1 METKDRDKDYTIGIY
16 DYMESYMKWE
26 FLIKKKQRKTK
37 INNLLTILGDQKM
50 IDITKIKQIIVSR
63 VEYIIPLLSE
73 YTHTIED
80 PNLLLKI
87 LKRNYNDIQKSPYY
101 TDINIYG
108 LNTLEVILD
117 NGITHYLKFDESFFP
132 LKKSIRSHRIK
143 KIK

>member
-1 METKDRDKDYTIGIY
+1 
-16 DYMESYMKWE
+16 
-26 FLIKKKQRKTK
+26 
-37 INNLLTILGDQKM
+37 M

-87 LKRNYNDIQKSPYY
+87 LKSNYNDIQNSPYY
-101 TDINIYG
+101 TDTDINIYG

>member
-1 METKDRDKDYTIGIY
+1 METKDKDYKIKLY
-16 DYMESYMKWE
+16 DYYSKWHS
-26 FLIKKKQRKTK
+26 LIKKSERKTK

-50 IDITKIKQIIVSR
+50 IDITKIKQITVSR

-80 PNLLLKI
+80 PNLLLRI
-87 LKRNYNDIQKSPYY
+87 LKSNYNDIQKSPYY
-101 TDINIYG
+101 TDSNVFG
-108 LNTLEVILD
+108 LNTLEVYLE

>member
-1 METKDRDKDYTIGIY
+1 
-16 DYMESYMKWE
+16 
-26 FLIKKKQRKTK
+26 
-37 INNLLTILGDQKM
+37 M

-87 LKRNYNDIQKSPYY
+87 LNNNYNDIQKSPYY
-101 TDINIYG
+101 TDSNVFG
-108 LNTLEVILD
+108 LNTLEVYLE
-117 NGITHYLKFDESFFP
+117 NGITHYLKFDENFFP

>member
-1 METKDRDKDYTIGIY
+1 
-16 DYMESYMKWE
+16 
-26 FLIKKKQRKTK
+26 
-37 INNLLTILGDQKM
+37 M
-50 IDITKIKQIIVSR
+50 IDITKIKQVVVSR

-87 LKRNYNDIQKSPYY
+87 LKSNYSDIQNSPYY
-101 TDINIYG
+101 TDSNVYG
-108 LNTLEVILD
+108 LNTLEVYLE

-143 KIK
+143 RIK